1 MDKHLEK
8 IEKNAKSIKVIINV
22 LMIVVGLIYGFC
34 IFIYQ
39 SKENAKQI
47 YDLRLEMVEHRKASE
62 AKYKL
67 LEERV
72 NSNEKDFE
80 RTSTKLDVSLTRISN
95 DLQLIKGHLMQKGLD
110 RSK

>member
-1 MDKHLEK
+1 MEKHLEK
-8 IEKNAKSIKVIINV
+8 IEKNAKSIKIIMNT
-22 LMIVVGLIYGFC
+22 LMIIAGLVYGFC

-39 SKENAKQI
+39 SKENSKQI
-47 YDLRLEMVEHRKASE
+47 YDLKLEMTKHMESSD

-67 LEERV
+67 LENRV
-72 NSNEKDFE
+72 IANEKDFE